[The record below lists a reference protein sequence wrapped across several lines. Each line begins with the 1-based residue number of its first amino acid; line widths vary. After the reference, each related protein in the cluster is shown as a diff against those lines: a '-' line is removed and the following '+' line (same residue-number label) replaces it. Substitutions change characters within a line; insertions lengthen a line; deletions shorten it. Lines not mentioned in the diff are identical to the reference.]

1 MDSPRTEKKITA
13 APACSFC
20 GSSCP
25 APIHAERAF
34 CCHGCRIAYQLR
46 NETPA
51 KPNDP
56 SRTTII
62 RNLVISAFLG
72 VNSMSLNLGYNAEYT
87 TEPSLRYLGF
97 ISFLS
102 SVIVLILLGKP
113 LAREAWQRLLAR
125 SISIELLF
133 VLGIGA
139 TFMLS
144 TMDLVFKSGPI
155 YFETTSILL
164 VVYTIGK
171 TIGARIR
178 FKALEEAQAL
188 TDTVSPK
195 YQKIHADG
203 SRKDVP
209 SSQIARD
216 DVIVIAPG
224 EVIPADGKILQGLSH
239 VSEMMFTG
247 EPIPALRKQGHRVF
261 QGTRV
266 HDGELAVRVLANG
279 NETRLH
285 RLLAEVQKTM
295 DLPTPWQTDAD
306 RLVAWFLPAVLVTA
320 FGTFGYWWSHADF
333 MTGLMNALSVI
344 LVACPCAMGLATPIA
359 LWAGFGA
366 FTRLGFAIIDPTAI
380 QRLSGV
386 TVIIF
391 DKTGTLTGAECEAV
405 DFVPSLSDNS
415 LPTYTRA
422 RILALIR
429 SIERYSDHP
438 YAKSL
443 RAIPLESEEELTRFS
458 VTQVTPLPGI
468 GISATVEMDGQRLAV
483 SIGNDGLLSSRPSVE
498 INPPESSSARKTL
511 FVKIGNELIGS
522 VYLHE
527 RPKQDLQQLFAR
539 LGLPIEIFTCDPSP
553 HPSLFKVPVRSGLT
567 PSDKSKAI
575 LELQDNGQRVLFV
588 GDGVND
594 TPAMSVATVSIALNS
609 GAEPAKHVA
618 SLNFAGQNLEVIATA
633 IDCSRRIG
641 QAIRANLV
649 WALIYNVAGILL
661 AAFGMIT
668 PVIAA
673 VLMTCSSLLVALRA
687 HRLHVRLVP
696 QDTGLRSLPMPQ
708 AAQR

>member
-216 DVIVIAPG
+216 DIIVIAPG
-224 EVIPADGKILQGLSH
+224 EVIPADGEILQGLSH

-483 SIGNDGLLSSRPSVE
+483 SIGNDGLLSSRHLAEKYSR
-498 INPPESSSARKTL
+498 ESAARKTL

-522 VYLHE
+522 VYLNE
-527 RPKQDLQQLFAR
+527 LPKQDLQQLFAR
-539 LGLPIEIFTCDPSP
+539 LGLPVEIFTGDPSP
-553 HPSLFKVPVRSGLT
+553 DPSLFRVPVRSGLT

-609 GAEPAKHVA
+609 GAEPAKHAA

-641 QAIRANLV
+641 HAIRANLV
-649 WALIYNVAGILL
+649 WALIYNVTGILI
-661 AAFGMIT
+661 AALGLIT

-673 VLMTCSSLLVALRA
+673 VLMTCSSVLVALRA

>member
-1 MDSPRTEKKITA
+1 MDSTRTEKKVTA
-13 APACSFC
+13 SPVCGFC

-25 APIHAERAF
+25 APVRAERAF
-34 CCHGCRIAYQLR
+34 CCHGCRVAYQLR
-46 NETPA
+46 SETPA
-51 KPNDP
+51 SPNDP

-139 TFMLS
+139 TFILS
-144 TMDLVFKSGPI
+144 TMDLVFQSGPI

-164 VVYTIGK
+164 VVYTLGK

-188 TDTVSPK
+188 TDTISPK
-195 YQKIHADG
+195 YPRIFPDG

-216 DVIVIAPG
+216 DIIVIAPG
-224 EVIPADGKILQGLSH
+224 EVIPADGEILQGLSH
-239 VSEMMFTG
+239 VSEIMFTG

-266 HDGELAVRVLANG
+266 HDGELTVRVLANG

-285 RLLAEVQKTM
+285 RLLAGVQKAM

-333 MTGLMNALSVI
+333 MSGLMNALSVI
-344 LVACPCAMGLATPIA
+344 LVACPCAMGLATPIV

-366 FTRLGFAIIDPTAI
+366 FTRLGFAITDPTAI

-391 DKTGTLTGAECEAV
+391 DKTGTLTGAECQAV
-405 DFVPSLSDNS
+405 NFVPAPSDNS

-422 RILALIR
+422 RVLALIR

-438 YAKSL
+438 YAKTL
-443 RAIPLESEEELTRFS
+443 RAIPLESKEELTRFS
-458 VTQVTPLPGI
+458 VTQVTPLPGV

-483 SIGNDGLLSSRPSVE
+483 SIGNDGLLSSRHLAEKYSR
-498 INPPESSSARKTL
+498 ESAARKTL

-522 VYLHE
+522 VYLNE
-527 RPKQDLQQLFAR
+527 LPKQDLQQLFAR
-539 LGLPIEIFTCDPSP
+539 LGLPVEIFTGDPSP
-553 HPSLFKVPVRSGLT
+553 DPSLFRVPVRSGLT

-609 GAEPAKHVA
+609 GAEPAKHAA

-641 QAIRANLV
+641 HAIRANLV
-649 WALIYNVAGILL
+649 WALIYNVTGILI
-661 AAFGMIT
+661 AALGLIT

-673 VLMTCSSLLVALRA
+673 VLMTCSSVLVALRA